1 MDIRVLE
8 YFLTVARE
16 QSISGAADY
25 LHLTQPT
32 LSRQLKEMENEL
44 GKQLFIRGNRKIVL
58 TDDGILLRKRAEEIV
73 DLVRKTEN
81 EVKTS
86 DKQISGDIYI
96 GAGETEGVRFLVR
109 TAKDIQKK
117 HPDIHYHISSGDG
130 LDVLYNLNKGIIDF
144 ALVLSNID
152 ADSYDYIKLPAYDT
166 WGVLMRKDSELADRE
181 YIMPEDLFDKPLIM
195 SRQSYKRN
203 EFKDWF
209 RGRFHNLNV
218 IATYNLI
225 YNASLMVDEGL
236 GLALTLEN
244 LINTSDTN
252 MKFIPLKPQLTADM
266 YFIWKKYQVFSKAAQ
281 QFINA
286 IKEKT
291 EEINKI

>member
-16 QSISGAADY
+16 QSISGAAEY

-32 LSRQLKEMENEL
+32 LSRQLKDLENEL

-58 TDDGILLRKRAEEIV
+58 TDEGILLRKRAEEIV

-81 EVKTS
+81 EVKAS
-86 DKQISGDIYI
+86 DERISGDVYI
-96 GAGETEGVRFLVR
+96 GAGETDGVRFLVK
-109 TAKDIQKK
+109 TAKDIQKQ

-144 ALVLSNID
+144 ALLLSDID
-152 ADSYDYIKLPAYDT
+152 TKRYEYIKLPKYDT

-181 YIMPEDLFDKPLIM
+181 YITPEDLTDKPLIV

-203 EFKDWF
+203 ELKNWF
-209 RGRFHNLNV
+209 RGGFRNLNI

-236 GLALTLEN
+236 GYALTLDN
-244 LINTSDTN
+244 LVNTSNTD
-252 MKFIPLKPQLTADM
+252 MKFTPLKPQLTVEM
-266 YFIWKKYQVFSKAAQ
+266 YLVWKKYQVFSKAAQ
-281 QFINA
+281 LFIDS
-286 IKEKT
+286 IQGK
-291 EEINKI
+291 

>member
-8 YFLTVARE
+8 YFLTVAKE

-32 LSRQLKEMENEL
+32 LSRQLKELENEL

-73 DLVRKTEN
+73 DLVHKTEN
-81 EVKTS
+81 EVRTS
-86 DKQISGDIYI
+86 NKQITGDIYI
-96 GAGETEGVRFLVR
+96 GAGETDGVRFLMKA
-109 TAKDIQKK
+109 AKDIQKE

-144 ALVLSNID
+144 ALVLSDID
-152 ADSYDYIKLPAYDT
+152 TKNYDYIKLPAYDT
-166 WGVLMRKDSELADRE
+166 WGVLMRKDSVLADKE
-181 YIMPEDLFDKPLIM
+181 YITPEDLFDKPLIV

-209 RGRFHNLNV
+209 KGRFKKLNI

-225 YNASLMVDEGL
+225 YNAALMVDEGL
-236 GLALTLEN
+236 GYALTFEN
-244 LINTSDTN
+244 LVNTSNTN
-252 MKFIPLKPQLTADM
+252 MKFIPLKPRLNVDM
-266 YFIWKKYQVFSKAAQ
+266 YLAWKKHQVFSKASQ
-281 QFINA
+281 LFLDT
-286 IKEKT
+286 IKERT
-291 EEINKI
+291 SQN

>member
-16 QSISGAADY
+16 QSISGAAEY

-32 LSRQLKEMENEL
+32 LSRQLKDLENEL

-86 DKQISGDIYI
+86 DERISGDVYI
-96 GAGETEGVRFLVR
+96 GAGETDGVRFLVK
-109 TAKDIQKK
+109 TAKDIQKE

-144 ALVLSNID
+144 ALLLSDID
-152 ADSYDYIKLPAYDT
+152 TKSYDYIKLPKYDT

-181 YIMPEDLFDKPLIM
+181 YITPEDLSDKPLIV

-209 RGRFHNLNV
+209 KGGFQNLNI

-236 GLALTLEN
+236 GYALALDN
-244 LINTSDTN
+244 LVNTSDTD
-252 MKFIPLKPQLTADM
+252 MKFVPLKPRLTVEM
-266 YFIWKKYQVFSKAAQ
+266 YLVWKKYQVFSKAAQ
-281 QFINA
+281 LFIQS
-286 IKEKT
+286 IKDKAE
-291 EEINKI
+291 NK